1 VTGPPS
7 QHAIRVFLVD
17 DHTVVRRGMRAF
29 LAMLSDIEVIG
40 EAADGQAALD
50 ELAVLDKADDL
61 PDVVLMDLLMPRLD
75 GVAATSAIKQRHP
88 GVQVVAL
95 TSFSEAE
102 RVHAALEAGAAGY
115 LLKDAEADELAA
127 AIRAARD
134 GEVHLDPV
142 VARKLTQLLVAP
154 EHTATALTARERE
167 VLVLV
172 ARGKSNREIAD
183 ALVISERTARTHV
196 SNVLVKLG
204 LASRTQAALW
214 AIREGLAPRPEA

>member
-1 VTGPPS
+1 
-7 QHAIRVFLVD
+7 
-17 DHTVVRRGMRAF
+17 VVRRGMRAF
-29 LAMLSDIEVIG
+29 LDMLPDIQVIG

-50 ELAVLDKADDL
+50 ELAVLDKADNL
-61 PDVVLMDLLMPRLD
+61 PDVVVMDLLMPRLD
-75 GVAATSAIKQRHP
+75 GVAATSAIRQRYSE
-88 GVQVVAL
+88 VQVVAL
-95 TSFSEAE
+95 TSFSESE

-115 LLKDAEADELAA
+115 LLKDAEADELAE

-142 VARKLTQLLVAP
+142 VARKLTELLVAP

-167 VLVLV
+167 VLALV
-172 ARGKSNREIAD
+172 ARGRSNREIAD

-196 SNVLVKLG
+196 SNVLGKLG

-214 AIREGLAPRPEA
+214 AIREGIAPAP

>member
-1 VTGPPS
+1 MNGQPVESKP
-7 QHAIRVFLVD
+7 IRVFLVD

-29 LAMLSDIEVIG
+29 FDMLDDIDVLG

-50 ELAVLDKADDL
+50 ELAVMAARDDL

-75 GVAATSAIKQRHP
+75 GIAATAAIKQRYP
-88 GVQVVAL
+88 QVEVVAL

-127 AIRAARD
+127 AIRAARR
-134 GEVHLDPV
+134 GEVHLDPA
-142 VARKLTQLLVAP
+142 VARKLTQSLVAP
-154 EHTATALTARERE
+154 QHTATALTARERE
-167 VLVLV
+167 VVVLV
-172 ARGKSNREIAD
+172 ARGKSNRDIAD

-196 SNVLVKLG
+196 SNVLTKLG

-214 AIREGLAPRPEA
+214 AVREGLVPGP

>member
-1 VTGPPS
+1 MTGPRGE
-7 QHAIRVFLVD
+7 QTIRVFLVD
-17 DHTVVRRGMRAF
+17 DHTVVRRGMRTF
-29 LAMLSDIEVIG
+29 LAMLSDIDVIG

-50 ELAVLDKADDL
+50 ELAVLDRAGDL

-75 GVAATSAIKQRHP
+75 GVAATSAIRQRHP
-88 GVQVVAL
+88 SVQVVAL

-102 RVHAALEAGAAGY
+102 RIHAALEAGAAGY
-115 LLKDAEADELAA
+115 LLKDAEADELAS
-127 AIRAARD
+127 AIRAAHG

-142 VARKLTQLLVAP
+142 VARKLTQFLLTP
-154 EHTATALTARERE
+154 GQTAAALTTRERE

-172 ARGKSNREIAD
+172 ADGRSNREIAD
-183 ALVISERTARTHV
+183 ALAISERTARTHV

-214 AIREGLAPRPEA
+214 AIREGLAPAP

>member
-1 VTGPPS
+1 MTDQPGR
-7 QHAIRVFLVD
+7 HTIRVFLVD

-29 LAMLSDIEVIG
+29 LDMLPDIQVIG
-40 EAADGQAALD
+40 EAADGQAAVD
-50 ELAVLDKADDL
+50 ELAVLDKADQL
-61 PDVVLMDLLMPRLD
+61 PDVVVMDLLMPRLD
-75 GVAATSAIKQRHP
+75 GVAATSAIRQRHP

-127 AIRAARD
+127 AIRAAHD

-154 EHTATALTARERE
+154 ERTATALTARERE
-167 VLVLV
+167 VLALV
-172 ARGKSNREIAD
+172 ARGRSNREIAD

-196 SNVLVKLG
+196 SNVLSKLD

-214 AIREGLAPRPEA
+214 AIREGIAPAP

>member
-1 VTGPPS
+1 MSGRPGERV
-7 QHAIRVFLVD
+7 IRVFLVD
-17 DHTVVRRGMRAF
+17 DHTVVRRGMRSF
-29 LAMLSDIEVIG
+29 FDMLPDIEVIG
-40 EAADGQAALD
+40 EAEDGQAALD
-50 ELAVLDKADDL
+50 ELAVREKADDL

-75 GVAATSAIKQRHP
+75 GVAATAAIRQRHP

-102 RVHAALEAGAAGY
+102 RVHAALVAGAAGY

-127 AIRAARD
+127 AIRAAHD

-154 EHTATALTARERE
+154 KHTATALTVRERE
-167 VLVLV
+167 VVVLV
-172 ARGKSNREIAD
+172 ARGRSNREIAD
-183 ALVISERTARTHV
+183 ELVISERTARTHV
-196 SNVLVKLG
+196 SNVLSKLG

-214 AIREGLAPRPEA
+214 AIREGLASAP

>member
-1 VTGPPS
+1 MTGQPG
-7 QHAIRVFLVD
+7 QRVIRVFLVD

-29 LAMLSDIEVIG
+29 FDMLSDIEVIG

-50 ELAVLDKADDL
+50 ELAVLEKTDDL

-75 GVAATSAIKQRHP
+75 GVAATAAIRGRHP

-102 RVHAALEAGAAGY
+102 RVHAALGAGAAGY

-127 AIRAARD
+127 AVRAAHD

-154 EHTATALTARERE
+154 AHTATALTSRERE

-172 ARGKSNREIAD
+172 ARGKSNREIAGE
-183 ALVISERTARTHV
+183 LVISERTARTHV
-196 SNVLVKLG
+196 SKVLVKLG

-214 AIREGLAPRPEA
+214 AIREGLAPAP

>member
-1 VTGPPS
+1 MTGQPG
-7 QHAIRVFLVD
+7 QRVIRVFLVD

-29 LAMLSDIEVIG
+29 FDMLSDIEVIG

-50 ELAVLDKADDL
+50 ELAVLDTTDDL

-75 GVAATSAIKQRHP
+75 GVAATAAIRGRHP

-102 RVHAALEAGAAGY
+102 RVHAALGAGAAGY

-127 AIRAARD
+127 AVRAAHD

-154 EHTATALTARERE
+154 AHTATALTSRERE

-172 ARGKSNREIAD
+172 ARGKSNREIAGE
-183 ALVISERTARTHV
+183 LVISERTARTHV
-196 SNVLVKLG
+196 SKVLVKLG

-214 AIREGLAPRPEA
+214 AIREGLAPAP

>member
-1 VTGPPS
+1 MTDPPG

-29 LAMLSDIEVIG
+29 LDMLPDMQVIG

-75 GVAATSAIKQRHP
+75 GVAATHAIKQRHP
-88 GVQVVAL
+88 DVQVVAL

-102 RVHAALEAGAAGY
+102 RIHAALEAGAAGY
-115 LLKDAEADELAA
+115 LLKDAEADELAD
-127 AIRAARD
+127 AIRAARL

-154 EHTATALTARERE
+154 ENTTTALTARERE

-172 ARGKSNREIAD
+172 AGGRSNQEIAD

-214 AIREGLAPRPEA
+214 AIREGLAPAP